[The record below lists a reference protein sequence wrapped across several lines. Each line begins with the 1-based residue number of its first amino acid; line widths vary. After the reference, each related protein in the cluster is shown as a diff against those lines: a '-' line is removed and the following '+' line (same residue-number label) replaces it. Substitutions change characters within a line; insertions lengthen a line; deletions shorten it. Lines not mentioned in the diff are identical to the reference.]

1 MVGDWNEL
9 TAALAPFRR
18 PLFTL
23 GREPLAHLDDIP
35 PRQFWTVRCLDPKPD
50 HARARILAARGPFT
64 LEGERALFALQGF
77 DVVVSKN
84 SGGSATE
91 AKLEVARERG
101 LPVIMLRRP
110 PLPEVEREFDRVADL
125 LDALRAH
132 QVELRAVPHAPG
144 SAAK

>member
-1 MVGDWNEL
+1 
-9 TAALAPFRR
+9 
-18 PLFTL
+18 
-23 GREPLAHLDDIP
+23 
-35 PRQFWTVRCLDPKPD
+35 
-50 HARARILAARGPFT
+50 
-64 LEGERALFALQGF
+64 
-77 DVVVSKN
+77 VVSKN